1 MSPIILNG
9 LDPNKK
15 YQLKEINLYS
25 GARSWLNPEKMYSG
39 DFLMKVGFNPLVNL
53 NRTSV
58 VLEVNEM
65 R

>member
-25 GARSWLNPEKMYSG
+25 GARSWLNPEKVYLG
-39 DFLMKVGFNPLVNL
+39 DFLMKVGSI
-53 NRTSV
+53 RW
-58 VLEVNEM
+58 
-65 R
+65 